1 MKTNDEFLKLQIKI
15 PFLAYMNTNW
25 HFFKKIIKMKS
36 PYWDK
41 FRDESVIDIIYT
53 IRPGFSLYELQTG
66 RPSVIICVAA
76 GAQLRADAS

>member
-1 MKTNDEFLKLQIKI
+1 
-15 PFLAYMNTNW
+15 
-25 HFFKKIIKMKS
+25 MKS